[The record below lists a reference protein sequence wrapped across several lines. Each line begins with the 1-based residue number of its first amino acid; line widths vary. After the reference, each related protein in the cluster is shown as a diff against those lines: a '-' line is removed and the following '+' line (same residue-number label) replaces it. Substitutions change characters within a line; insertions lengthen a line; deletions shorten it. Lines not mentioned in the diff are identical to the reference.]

1 MPGIDPLWDSHTT
14 IDLSIFYNEN
24 ISQELKM
31 DEDYINYK
39 SGKGFAFLH
48 YPFILKPHV
57 KSIGLQFDNRYIS
70 AV

>member
-1 MPGIDPLWDSHTT
+1 MFKCPGINPLWDSHTN
-14 IDLSIFYNEN
+14 IDLSLFYNDN

-48 YPFILKPHV
+48 YPFVLRPHV
-57 KSIGLQFDNRYIS
+57 KSVGLQFDNR
-70 AV
+70 